1 MKKISI
7 IVPVYNTSKYL
18 KKCFDSILLQKYKNI
33 ELIIINDGST
43 DKSLSIIKEYEK
55 KDNRIIVIDK
65 KNSGQ
70 ADCRNIGIEIA
81 TGDYLMFVDSDDYLE
96 IDAFETLVNHI
107 NKNKCD
113 ILCFD
118 YYSVIDDKKNHEIS
132 MNNYIDDIKRNYY
145 LSNPCPWNKIFKTK
159 ILKDN
164 NFKFLVGYIYEDLA
178 TIPLTTF
185 YTDKIDYINVPLY
198 NYIIRNGSTMR
209 QKDYNPK
216 LENIYYAI
224 EYLYENT
231 NKLSKEYDKELE
243 YMFIEHLLHA
253 STLRFLEFENTDKF
267 IVKNGEIL
275 LEKFP
280 NWKKNI
286 YYKKQSLKYKI
297 MCELVITK
305 NIKILRKIFG
315 VKK

>member
-33 ELIIINDGST
+33 ELIVINDGST
-43 DKSLSIIKEYEK
+43 DNSLSIIKEYKK

-70 ADCRNIGIEIA
+70 ADCRNIGIDTA

-96 IDAFETLVNHI
+96 SNAFEILI
-107 NKNKCD
+107 NSINEKKCD

-118 YYSVIDDKKNHEIS
+118 YYSVIDDKKCHDVSI
-132 MNNYIDDIKRNYY
+132 NNYSDDIKRNYY
-145 LSNPCPWNKIFKTK
+145 LSNPCPWNKMFKTK
-159 ILKDN
+159 ILKEN

-198 NYIIRNGSTMR
+198 NYIIRSGSTMR
-209 QKDYNPK
+209 QKVYNPK

-224 EYLYENT
+224 DYLYENT
-231 NKLSKEYDKELE
+231 KKLSNKFDEELE

-253 STLRFLEFENTDKF
+253 STLRFLEFENTDEY
-267 IVKNGEIL
+267 IEKNAQIL
-275 LEKFP
+275 LEKYP
-280 NWKKNI
+280 NWNKNK
-286 YYKKQSLKYKI
+286 YYKKQTLKYKI
-297 MCELVITK
+297 MCKLVTLNK
-305 NIKILRKIFG
+305 IKILRKIFG
-315 VKK
+315 EK